1 MVTFHGKLVKGLAKR
16 GIGVSFD
23 LADEPYAAI
32 LVIGGTR
39 NLPGLWRARRRGVP
53 IIQRLNGMN
62 WIHRKRRTGWRHY
75 LRAEYGNLI
84 LSTIRSKLATRI
96 VYQSKFSQQWWE
108 RVYGEDHVPWQ
119 VVYNGVD
126 LESYTPIGD
135 GKPPGDHI
143 RILLVEGA
151 IGGGYEWGLET
162 GIKMAERVKSIF
174 GRDTRLMVAGRV
186 DDSVKVGLTG
196 KTHIQVDFLGN
207 VPVEKIPELDRSAH
221 MLYAADINAACP
233 NSVIEALACG
243 LPVAAFDTGALPE
256 LITQDSGQLVPYGG
270 DPWKLDPPD
279 IEGLAQAAINIMKN
293 KPIFNAAA
301 RKRAE
306 ELFGLDQMVDGYLE
320 ALNL

>member
-1 MVTFHGKLVKGLAKR
+1 MVSFHGKLVKGLAKR
-16 GIGVSFD
+16 GIEVCFN
-23 LADEPYAAI
+23 LADQPYAAI

-39 NLPGLWRARRRGVP
+39 NLPGLWQARRRGVR

-84 LSTIRSKLATRI
+84 LSMIRSKLATRI

-108 RVYGEDHVPWQ
+108 RVYGIDRIPWQ

-126 LESYTPIGD
+126 LESYSPNGD
-135 GKPPGDHI
+135 GIPPQDHT

-162 GIKMAERVKSIF
+162 GIKMAERVKLASQ
-174 GRDTRLMVAGRV
+174 RDTRLMVAGRV
-186 DDSVKVGLTG
+186 DDSVKLEWIG
-196 KTHIQVDFLGN
+196 KTNIQVDFLGN
-207 VPVEKIPELDRSAH
+207 VPAEKIPELDRSAH
-221 MLYAADINAACP
+221 LLYAADINAACP

-256 LITQDSGQLVPYGG
+256 LIAQDSGQLVSYGG
-270 DPWKLDPPD
+270 DPWKLDPPN
-279 IEGLAQAAINIMKN
+279 IEGLAQAAIRIINN
-293 KPIFNAAA
+293 KPKFDAAA
-301 RKRAE
+301 RLRAE
-306 ELFGLDQMVDGYLE
+306 EVFGLDQMVEGYLK